1 MHAAQEAARSGPDL
15 QQGLERAG
23 LDGAR
28 ALAGR
33 EQVAVVLQRG
43 RQEAARH
50 LAWRGGHQRAQEPQ
64 RIRPARPARDA
75 LHPHAMHQLIS
86 ALGAH

>member
-1 MHAAQEAARSGPDL
+1 
-15 QQGLERAG
+15 
-23 LDGAR
+23 
-28 ALAGR
+28 
-33 EQVAVVLQRG
+33 VAVVLQRG